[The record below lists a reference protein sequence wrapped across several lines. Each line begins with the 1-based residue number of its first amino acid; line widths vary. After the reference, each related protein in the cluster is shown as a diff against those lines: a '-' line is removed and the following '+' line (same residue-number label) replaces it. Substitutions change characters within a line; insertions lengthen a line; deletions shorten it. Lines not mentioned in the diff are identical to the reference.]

1 MSKVKQ
7 MKTAPVNTITKD
19 ELEKITGIQT
29 ELQSY
34 LANIGVLEVQKA
46 KAIFQV
52 NMLEKEMGEI
62 KKDMDEVKKD
72 VEANY
77 GAININLTDG
87 TYEKIEVASKE

>member
-1 MSKVKQ
+1 MSKKVKK
-7 MKTAPVNTITKD
+7 MEVTPKAITQD
-19 ELEKITGIQT
+19 ELKKITEVQT

-52 NMLEKEMGEI
+52 NMLEK
-62 KKDMDEVKKD
+62 DMDQVKKD
-72 VEANY
+72 IEATY

-87 TYEKIEVASKE
+87 TYEEIKA

>member
-7 MKTAPVNTITKD
+7 MKPAPVNTITKD
-19 ELEKITGIQT
+19 ELEKITKIQT

-46 KAIFQV
+46 KAIYQV
-52 NMLEKEMGEI
+52 NMLE
-62 KKDMDEVKKD
+62 KDMDEVKKD

>member
-1 MSKVKQ
+1 MSKVKK
-7 MKTAPVNTITKD
+7 MEVTPKAITKD
-19 ELEKITGIQT
+19 ELEKVTALQT

-52 NMLEKEMGEI
+52 NMLEK
-62 KKDMDEVKKD
+62 DMDEMKKSI
-72 VEANY
+72 EANY

-87 TYEKIEVASKE
+87 TYEEIKA

>member
-7 MKTAPVNTITKD
+7 MEVTPKAITKK
-19 ELEKITGIQT
+19 ELEKVTELQT

-52 NMLEKEMGEI
+52 NMLEKA
-62 KKDMDEVKKD
+62 MDEMKKSI
-72 VEANY
+72 EENY
-77 GAININLTDG
+77 GPININLTDG
-87 TYEKIEVASKE
+87 TYEEIKE

>member
-7 MKTAPVNTITKD
+7 MEVTPKSITKE
-19 ELEKITGIQT
+19 ELEKVTDLQT

-52 NMLEKEMGEI
+52 NMLEK
-62 KKDMDEVKKD
+62 DMDEMKKSI
-72 VEANY
+72 EENY
-77 GAININLTDG
+77 GPININLTDG
-87 TYEKIEVASKE
+87 TYEEIKS

>member
-1 MSKVKQ
+1 MSKVKK
-7 MKTAPVNTITKD
+7 MKSTAKAITKD
-19 ELEKITGIQT
+19 ELKKITEIQT

-52 NMLEKEMGEI
+52 NMLEK
-62 KKDMDEVKKD
+62 DMDEMKKSI
-72 VEANY
+72 EANY

-87 TYEKIEVASKE
+87 TYEEIKA

>member
-1 MSKVKQ
+1 MSKVKK

-19 ELEKITGIQT
+19 ELEKITKIQT

-46 KAIFQV
+46 KAIYQV
-52 NMLEKEMGEI
+52 SVLE
-62 KKDMDEVKKD
+62 KDMDEVKKD

>member
-34 LANIGVLEVQKA
+34 LANIGILEVQKA
-46 KAIFQV
+46 KAIYQV
-52 NMLEKEMGEI
+52 NMLE
-62 KKDMDEVKKD
+62 KDMDEVKKD

-77 GAININLTDG
+77 GAININLSDG

>member
-7 MKTAPVNTITKD
+7 MKPAPVNAITKD

-46 KAIFQV
+46 KAIYQV
-52 NMLEKEMGEI
+52 NMLE
-62 KKDMDEVKKD
+62 KDMDEVKKD

-77 GAININLTDG
+77 GAININLADG

>member
-1 MSKVKQ
+1 MKKVKQ

-46 KAIFQV
+46 KAIYQV
-52 NMLEKEMGEI
+52 NMLE
-62 KKDMDEVKKD
+62 KDMDEVKKD

>member
-1 MSKVKQ
+1 MSKVKK
-7 MKTAPVNTITKD
+7 MEVTPKAITKD
-19 ELEKITGIQT
+19 ELKKVTELQT

-52 NMLEKEMGEI
+52 NMLEK
-62 KKDMDEVKKD
+62 DMDQVKKD
-72 VEANY
+72 IEANY

-87 TYEKIEVASKE
+87 TYEEIKA

>member
-46 KAIFQV
+46 KAIYQV
-52 NMLEKEMGEI
+52 NMLE
-62 KKDMDEVKKD
+62 KDMDEVKKD